1 MDRHWRLT
9 VDASESTISSAI
21 PRLALGYRPHDL
33 FFLARGSGPF
43 TLAFGS
49 AAVEPLKVNVAAL
62 FEGIGRHREDSL
74 ERWVTP
80 QGAQL
85 VLGGPQRLSPVPKPL
100 PVRRIVLWSVLLAG
114 VLIVA
119 GMALRLARRLKL

>member
-9 VDASESTISSAI
+9 VDASESTIGSAI
-21 PRLALGYRPHDL
+21 PRLELGYRPHDL
-33 FFLARGSGPF
+33 FFVARGSGTF

-62 FEGIGRHREDSL
+62 FDGIGRHRENSL
-74 ERWVTP
+74 ERWVMP

-85 VLGGPQRLSPVPKPL
+85 VLGGSQRLSPVPQPL
-100 PVRRIVLWSVLLAG
+100 PMRRIVLWSVLLAG
-114 VLIVA
+114 VLVVA
-119 GMALRLARRLKL
+119 VMALRLARRLK